1 MAVDAA
7 YTTVVQRM
15 LARRYDRATPMRAL
29 AEDLSGEFSGGGD
42 TTRRLSLSNPLEGA
56 GANSFAPR
64 DYQEATAQGADIR
77 FMANNR
83 ELVIDQNKAMPPI
96 YIDRL
101 EEQRYMVAS
110 VMNDMARLGAQALAQ
125 VENDFA
131 FQRLIQNINASTT
144 IEVEENVLN
153 QVAGT
158 GFSAAAQA
166 FHYALLNAMRDMAY
180 EARSA
185 NWYVNDEPNIFCLM
199 GPRTYLNIQRAME
212 ALRMTFQTP
221 VNDELIRSYS
231 AGRLFDWNIIV
242 DNGLAAREPV
252 AVAKDE
258 TGQYPMAFGIA
269 NRSLSRAG
277 YAPYED
283 SYKPQGLIGTRMERA
298 HFYGYQKF
306 DDHIV
311 RLVTTTVGNV

>member
-42 TTRRLSLSNPLEGA
+42 TTRRLSLSNPISGA
-56 GANSFAPR
+56 GDNSFAPR
-64 DYQEATAQGADIR
+64 DYMEATAQGADIR
-77 FMANNR
+77 FQANNR
-83 ELVIDQNKAMPPI
+83 ELTIDQNKAMPPI

-110 VMNDMARLGAQALAQ
+110 VMNDMARLGAQALAE

-131 FQRLIQNINASTT
+131 FETLIKGITASTV
-144 IEVEENVLN
+144 IDVEENVID
-153 QVAGT
+153 QVSGT
-158 GFSAAAQA
+158 GFSAGAQA

-180 EARSA
+180 EARAA
-185 NWYVNDEPNIFCLM
+185 NWYVDDSPNVFALM
-199 GPRTYLNIQRAME
+199 GPRTYLNILRAME

-221 VNDELIRSYS
+221 VNDEVLRSYS
-231 AGRLFDWNIIV
+231 AGRLFDWSIIV
-242 DNGLAAREPV
+242 DNGIAPMEATSV
-252 AVAKDE
+252 TSDT

-269 NRSLSRAG
+269 NRTLSRAG
-277 YAPYED
+277 YPAYED

-298 HFYGYQKF
+298 HFYGYQRF
-306 DDHIV
+306 DDQIV
-311 RLVTTTVGNV
+311 RLVTTTVGNQ